1 MEIEVKRT
9 IYIDLD
15 DIIERHDLTSAS
27 DDSDIRAAM
36 DYEFCGWD
44 DVDYY
49 LIGDAEKKAIYE
61 AIAEKLHSEPTTED
75 WEDFW
80 REN

>member
-44 DVDYY
+44 DVDY
-49 LIGDAEKKAIYE
+49 
-61 AIAEKLHSEPTTED
+61 
-75 WEDFW
+75 
-80 REN
+80 